1 MATNRFSSSFG
12 IGGNEVKVEGQEGM
26 LEIQQN
32 KTLIA
37 QKLTTKTP
45 TRPEIV
51 TGLKNM
57 DEVFEHFDPKIDLS
71 FEDEKGQ
78 NVKEQLIFKNVG
90 DFSLS
95 GMTNQSPFLSDLQIK
110 NEQYKKLIKQLKT
123 NKILK
128 LALQDPE
135 AKNAIV
141 DSIESLIKEI
151 EQSDKQ

>member
-1 MATNRFSSSFG
+1 MATNRFSGSYG
-12 IGGNEVKVEGQEGM
+12 IGGNEVKVEGQEGI

-57 DEVFEHFDPKIDLS
+57 DEVFEHFDPKIEVAFEDQDGQNKKEELS
-71 FEDEKGQ
+71 F
-78 NVKEQLIFKNVG
+78 KNIG
-90 DFSLS
+90 DFSMN
-95 GMTNQSPFLSDLQIK
+95 GYIQQSPFLGDLKTK
-110 NEQYKKLIKQLKT
+110 NEQYKKMIKQLKT

-135 AKNAIV
+135 AKNSIV
-141 DSIESLIKEI
+141 ESLKTLIEEI
-151 EQSDKQ
+151 NQTEKK